1 MILFFFCIA
10 VQKLYFQHCF
20 RIAKLVQ
27 TKGKLKGKN
36 SMHIQVINFGIN
48 VSHEDF
54 VSGATEL
61 APNFA
66 SIPGL
71 ITKHWL
77 GDEENKIYGGVYI
90 WESKEHC
97 EAYKAGEIFGMV
109 MNNENHDS
117 PTSKDFGVLE
127 APTKITT

>member
-1 MILFFFCIA
+1 MVLFFFRIT
-10 VQKLYFQHCF
+10 VQKLYFLHCG
-20 RIAKLVQ
+20 RIAKVVQ
-27 TKGKLKGKN
+27 AKSKLKGRN

-61 APNFA
+61 APNFV

-77 GDEENKIYGGVYI
+77 GDEENKV
-90 WESKEHC
+90 
-97 EAYKAGEIFGMV
+97 
-109 MNNENHDS
+109 
-117 PTSKDFGVLE
+117 
-127 APTKITT
+127 

>member
-1 MILFFFCIA
+1 
-10 VQKLYFQHCF
+10 
-20 RIAKLVQ
+20 
-27 TKGKLKGKN
+27 
-36 SMHIQVINFGIN
+36 MHIQVINFGIS

-90 WESKEHC
+90 W
-97 EAYKAGEIFGMV
+97 
-109 MNNENHDS
+109 
-117 PTSKDFGVLE
+117 
-127 APTKITT
+127 